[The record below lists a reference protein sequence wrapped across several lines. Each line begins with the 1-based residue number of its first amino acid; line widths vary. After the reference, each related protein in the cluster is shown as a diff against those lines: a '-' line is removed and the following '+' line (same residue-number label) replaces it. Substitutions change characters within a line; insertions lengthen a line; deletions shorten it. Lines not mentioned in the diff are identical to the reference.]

1 MKWLS
6 ARAHITLGLIALVTS
21 ALFLAAF
28 LDLIP
33 DRDAAARQG
42 RLALAEAVAA
52 SGTAFLGANDLGG
65 MKSVLGF
72 VAKRNADVLS
82 AAVRRA
88 DGSVAIA
95 IGDHL
100 RGWQPIE
107 GDLSTD
113 EQVVVPIW
121 AGPQRWGQ
129 LEMRYAPLRGAGWLA
144 LVNVPTLVLVAFIAS
159 LCMVAFYLYLGK
171 VLRQLDPSK
180 AIPGR
185 VRAAMDALAEGLL
198 VIDRKQNIVLANQS
212 IAGLLQKEPDAL
224 IGVDIGTLAW
234 LKTDATP
241 HDKAAYPWTVALNE
255 ATLQRDYMLKMTD
268 ARAQIH
274 TFVVNCSPVLGSSGK
289 PGGVLISLED
299 VTQLEESKVE
309 LHVAK
314 EEAEAANRAK
324 SEFLANMSH
333 EIRTPMNAILG
344 FTELL
349 KRGFGKDA
357 RESTKHL
364 NTIHRSGQHLLALIN
379 DILDLSKVEAGRMEV
394 ESIDC
399 HPHAIARQAV
409 RELDVKAR
417 EKGIAMTL
425 EAECPV
431 PETVKSDPARL
442 RQIILNLLGNAIKF
456 TDTGAVRVRLGLA
469 HADGAA
475 RYVIKIADS
484 GIGVPQD
491 KIATLFEPFTQADS
505 SITRRFGGTGL
516 GLTISRKLA
525 RALGGDIV
533 AESEPGKGS
542 VFTVTFATGPL
553 DGVAVLG
560 TQEVLDE
567 GRDDI
572 APAAR
577 ARWRIPPAKVLV
589 VDDGAEN
596 RELVSL
602 VLAEQGLWVEEAENG
617 KIAVDK
623 AVREAFDVILMD
635 MQMPVMDGYAAT
647 RHLRERG
654 VKIPI
659 IALTANAMA
668 GYEKVVLEAGC
679 TAYLTKPIDIDLL
692 VSTIAGLLG
701 GERIEPE
708 EQAAA
713 EPRIVSTLAD
723 DARLQALVEKF
734 LLRLPQ
740 ALAAADLA
748 RQQGDYDELARFAH
762 WLAGTGGSMG
772 FNVLTE
778 PARQLERLA
787 KAGEADRI
795 ETAFSE
801 LKALAS
807 RIDATDEA
815 AGQPSGQRS
824 GQQEPESPAPVVQ
837 QPPAGPIVSRLAD
850 RPRLHATIA
859 KFPARLAEQLAAAER
874 AGKLANADEVAKF
887 AHWLAGAGGT
897 VGFDAFTE
905 PARRLEQLA
914 KAGQADGLEVTLL
927 FATLRAMAG
936 RLVVPG
942 EGAALGPPIH
952 SRLRD
957 DALLVPIV
965 RSFAARLREKLDAAE
980 SAWSTQD
987 CEQVAEF
994 AHWLVGTAGTVG
1006 FDEFTDP
1013 ARFLERCAVNL
1024 ELEGIGPALAA
1035 LRVLERRLVIP
1046 EVHNVTAT

>member
-28 LDLIP
+28 LELIP

-72 VAKRNADVLS
+72 VAKRNADVVS
-82 AAVRRA
+82 VAVRRA

-95 IGDHL
+95 IGDHA
-100 RGWQPIE
+100 RGWQPVA

-121 AGPQRWGQ
+121 AGQQRWGQ
-129 LEMRYAPLRGAGWLA
+129 LEMRYVPLRAGGWFA
-144 LVNVPTLVLVAFIAS
+144 LVNIPTLVLIAFIAS
-159 LCMVAFYLYLGK
+159 LCAVAFYLYLGR

-198 VIDRKQNIVLANQS
+198 VIDRKQNIVLANRS
-212 IAGLLQKEPDAL
+212 IAALLQKEPDAL
-224 IGVDIGTLAW
+224 IGADIGALPW

-255 ATLQRDYMLKMTD
+255 ATLQRDYMLKLTD

-274 TFVVNCSPVLGSSGK
+274 SFVVNCSPVLGSSGK

-357 RESTKHL
+357 RESTKYL
-364 NTIHRSGQHLLALIN
+364 NTIHRSGQHLLSLIN

-394 ESIDC
+394 ESIAC

-417 EKGIAMTL
+417 EKGIAITL

-431 PETVKSDPARL
+431 PETVRSDPARL
-442 RQIILNLLGNAIKF
+442 RQIVLNLLGNAIKF

-469 HADGAA
+469 GAGGA
-475 RYVIKIADS
+475 SRYVIRIADS

-553 DGVAVLG
+553 DGVAMLR
-560 TQEVLDE
+560 TDEVLDE

-572 APAAR
+572 APVAR

-602 VLAEQGLWVEEAENG
+602 VLAEQGLWVDEAENG

-623 AVREAFDVILMD
+623 AAREAFDLILMD
-635 MQMPVMDGYAAT
+635 MQMPVMDGYTAT
-647 RHLRERG
+647 RRLRERG
-654 VKIPI
+654 IKIPI

-668 GYEKVVLEAGC
+668 GDEKVVLEAGC
-679 TAYLTKPIDIDLL
+679 TAYITKPVDIDLL
-692 VSTIAGLLG
+692 VRTIAEHLG
-701 GERIEPE
+701 GERIE
-708 EQAAA
+708 AAA
-713 EPRIVSTLAD
+713 PAARDGTGAAGAQPIAGGPHIVSTLTGD
-723 DARLQALVEKF
+723 SRLQALVGKF
-734 LLRLPQ
+734 VLRLPQ

-772 FNVLTE
+772 FDILTRS
-778 PARQLERLA
+778 ARQLERLA
-787 KAGEADRI
+787 KAGETDRI
-795 ETAFSE
+795 ETVFAE
-801 LKALAS
+801 LQALAS
-807 RIDATDEA
+807 RVAAPGES
-815 AGQPSGQRS
+815 AGQPPGQR
-824 GQQEPESPAPVVQ
+824 EPESPAPAVQ
-837 QPPAGPIVSRLAD
+837 DPATGPIVSRLAD
-850 RPRLHATIA
+850 RPRLRPTIA

-874 AGKLANADEVAKF
+874 ARKLGNTEEVAAF

-897 VGFDAFTE
+897 VGYDAFTE

-914 KAGQADGLEVTLL
+914 KAGQAAGIGSHAAVCDPACDGGPARRPRGWRRRRAAHPLTAFRRRASGSRGTQIRRAAARKARRGGSRLER
-927 FATLRAMAG
+927 AGLRTGRRDRALAG
-936 RLVVPG
+936 RYRG
-942 EGAALGPPIH
+942 HG
-952 SRLRD
+952 RL
-957 DALLVPIV
+957 
-965 RSFAARLREKLDAAE
+965 
-980 SAWSTQD
+980 
-987 CEQVAEF
+987 
-994 AHWLVGTAGTVG
+994 
-1006 FDEFTDP
+1006 
-1013 ARFLERCAVNL
+1013 
-1024 ELEGIGPALAA
+1024 
-1035 LRVLERRLVIP
+1035 
-1046 EVHNVTAT
+1046 